1 MSEPETFT
9 VKNKTDDDTVVEVN
23 DLYIMISKRD
33 GSNMRH
39 YWKNDKDVLFVLNRL
54 IDIYQRKR

>member
-1 MSEPETFT
+1 MTEEAKVNDDETI
-9 VKNKTDDDTVVEVN
+9 VEVN
-23 DLYIMISKRD
+23 DLYIMISKND
-33 GSNMRH
+33 GTNMRH